1 MPHVSFQLQ
10 AATDNALTALMLQH
24 GLLLL
29 GEGAPRLAPGV
40 VYSHIGDAALEGG
53 EVKLSGRYAFV
64 SLHEETFGAQAAASM
79 LLTLDP
85 HIYKGPPIRYMMGGI
100 NWHDS
105 GAVPQAVTMRQ
116 ARQALLMSGALG
128 GTAEAV
134 DAAVR
139 ARIGA
144 MPEPARSLGLIEWEF
159 SGEVHRDRPLLKM
172 LGQALGMSAQQID
185 DLFIAASNL

>member
-53 EVKLSGRYAFV
+53 EVKLAGRYAFV
-64 SLHEETFGAQAAASM
+64 SLLEETFGVQAAASM

-116 ARQALLMSGALG
+116 ARLALLGAGKLSLV
-128 GTAEAV
+128 TAAI
-134 DAAVR
+134 DAIPNATER
-139 ARIGA
+139 EGARITWEYSQEVQRHNGLV
-144 MPEPARSLGLIEWEF
+144 SQLG
-159 SGEVHRDRPLLKM
+159 P
-172 LGQALGMSAQQID
+172 ALGMTEAQID
-185 DLFIAASNL
+185 ALFIAASKL